1 MISLGTGN
9 VAMNTGNNSQVWAFG
24 RFSRASNLGGSGVL
38 VQTSGTG
45 TASWAFNVLGSGN
58 IVQTDK
64 APLAIVGSLFQ
75 TNATVQQLG
84 TGTNING
91 TSSAAPPPPPPRLI
105 AHHGHGPGGR
115 QDGSTPLKASGVIS
129 CSMVGTSSLTVGWMC
144 MVRDIAV

>member
-84 TGTNING
+84 TGINING
-91 TSSAAPPPPPPRLI
+91 HVVGGAAAATSAAAKHTTATGLAAGKRKHT
-105 AHHGHGPGGR
+105 A
-115 QDGSTPLKASGVIS
+115 K
-129 CSMVGTSSLTVGWMC
+129 
-144 MVRDIAV
+144 